1 MKLILQRKYFKPEYI
16 IGDLTDGTG
25 IWICNTLEPN
35 HAAIPFGNY
44 KVFLTLSPKLDR
56 VTPELDDVP
65 QRSGIRIH
73 AGNSV
78 KDTQGCI
85 LVGLND
91 KAGWLSDSLAYE
103 RKIVELISDEKSNE
117 ISIVSE
123 EPYPESK
130 KLMDEVME
138 KVKEATDA
146 TEVS

>member
-1 MKLILQRKYFKPEYI
+1 M
-16 IGDLTDGTG
+16 
-25 IWICNTLEPN
+25 WICNTLEPAN
-35 HAAIPFGNY
+35 AAIPLGNY

-65 QRSGIRIH
+65 NRTNIRIH

-78 KDTQGCI
+78 KDTTGCI

-91 KAGWLSDSLAYE
+91 KEGRLDDALAYE

-123 EPYPESK
+123 NPYHESK

-138 KVKEATDA
+138 KVREATDTPDTSPNA
-146 TEVS
+146 L